1 MNAAVLVIVERQ
13 PVLKIAVLVLR
24 ILVAPDRIGECPL
37 AELEVEVMRR
47 ALERTLRRGG
57 RALESVHG
65 HVSTGKVIAHRAAV
79 LIDPDYVMGIGD
91 ALALEIDGHSAVEM
105 LFPNLMIGMLAIAG
119 GWIHVSVLCDRGG
132 FDRDY
137 RRWAKP
143 AAGSFPAANPLLR
156 NMVLRG
162 YVVTGPDERS
172 FQLGPQVLKLV
183 QIGCIASDLAKE
195 ATSCL
200 QQATRDSG
208 ETSAFN
214 QLSAEA

>member
-1 MNAAVLVIVERQ
+1 VIEVVSTVITAVGPSR
-13 PVLKIAVLVLR
+13 P
-24 ILVAPDRIGECPL
+24 PDRSL
-37 AELEVEVMRR
+37 L
-47 ALERTLRRGG
+47 LT
-57 RALESVHG
+57 
-65 HVSTGKVIAHRAAV
+65 
-79 LIDPDYVMGIGD
+79 
-91 ALALEIDGHSAVEM
+91 
-105 LFPNLMIGMLAIAG
+105 
-119 GWIHVSVLCDRGG
+119 
-132 FDRDY
+132 
-137 RRWAKP
+137 
-143 AAGSFPAANPLLR
+143 PLLR

-162 YVVTGPDERS
+162 YVVTGPDGRS